1 MREKEYCSENQETG
15 LGGGDLPF
23 ALTLVLG

>member
-1 MREKEYCSENQETG
+1 MWEKEYCSENQEIG
-15 LGGGDLPF
+15 LGGGVLPF